1 MIGTHEQECMCFIK
15 EKDIIIVAKENALTV
30 KHLDIKLN
38 IFIKDLTTL
47 KKSYRNI
54 TRIYQMTS
62 TTL

>member
-1 MIGTHEQECMCFIK
+1 MQEHMCFIK

-47 KKSYRNI
+47 KKTVMKGQNSWRYE
-54 TRIYQMTS
+54 T
-62 TTL
+62 

>member
-1 MIGTHEQECMCFIK
+1 MNGTHEQERMCFIK

-47 KKSYRNI
+47 KR
-54 TRIYQMTS
+54 
-62 TTL
+62 L